1 MNAAS
6 RVSNNAAT
14 SSTFMH
20 ASGIVMASGRIKK
33 TIGKLFC
40 MGICNADMIHA

>member
-1 MNAAS
+1 MSAAS

-20 ASGIVMASGRIKK
+20 TSGIVMEG
-33 TIGKLFC
+33 GKRRQLGSSFARGFA
-40 MGICNADMIHA
+40 MQI